1 MAGEDGKLKYLQN
14 SAGPSMIYDSEGRRR
29 YRTRD
34 HAKSRVHHSGDELFK
49 SLEAVGKGDWGPYKE
64 RYPEHAEEVDLLLSG
79 QHSYARE
86 NPQDP
91 RINPQPN
98 QATES
103 AKNNV
108 DSNDE
113 AAQQSLNEHA
123 AQQFLNEYKAK
134 FKYMN

>member
-1 MAGEDGKLKYLQN
+1 
-14 SAGPSMIYDSEGRRR
+14 MIYDSEGRRR